1 MRILLGGVPFGRGN
15 IGDEAILNCVVG
27 IFKRNFPDVG
37 LAVATADADSVA
49 RNFKVE
55 TLPAFGFDPAYTMR
69 DFRRELKNFDMFV
82 WAGGNGLSDYPHIGA
97 ELLENAQKLKL
108 KTVIWQVGMSREL
121 NPEFF
126 QLHGRKLRMAELL
139 GITRYWEHKLEQN
152 IRRRLQA
159 CVSRCDLVVLRD
171 QPSLIEL
178 HISGEFPAAFYGA
191 DSVILQQPAAGEL
204 LEKDPFGRRSVA
216 ICVAEKLSRR
226 KFLEAVEFLRRMQNE
241 LNVRLVFIP
250 MTDNDRLLMEP
261 LAEALGEEAGNYF
274 CSFTEPGEIQ
284 NIIGACQLLISGRL
298 QLTIMALNANVPG
311 IGVANSSKIA
321 NCLNMFG
328 LPVFNNQSSIDF
340 DALFAECKRW
350 LAEEEFAQRAEEV
363 RRKMLNRL
371 TVSEGYLQELV
382 CSKL

>member
-27 IFKRNFPDVG
+27 IFKRNFPDAG

-159 CVSRCDLVVLRD
+159 PRCPR
-171 QPSLIEL
+171 
-178 HISGEFPAAFYGA
+178 
-191 DSVILQQPAAGEL
+191 
-204 LEKDPFGRRSVA
+204 
-216 ICVAEKLSRR
+216 IC
-226 KFLEAVEFLRRMQNE
+226 
-241 LNVRLVFIP
+241 
-250 MTDNDRLLMEP
+250 
-261 LAEALGEEAGNYF
+261 
-274 CSFTEPGEIQ
+274 
-284 NIIGACQLLISGRL
+284 
-298 QLTIMALNANVPG
+298 
-311 IGVANSSKIA
+311 
-321 NCLNMFG
+321 
-328 LPVFNNQSSIDF
+328 
-340 DALFAECKRW
+340 
-350 LAEEEFAQRAEEV
+350 QR
-363 RRKMLNRL
+363 
-371 TVSEGYLQELV
+371 
-382 CSKL
+382 